1 MAVLNFDAT
10 QIDTSSHDP
19 VQPGTYEAV
28 ITESET
34 RPCRNGQGLGINLTF
49 EILSESAKGRKVW
62 NWINYMHPKQE
73 AQRIGQEEL
82 ARLCKALGIARLGD
96 TVEMHNIPLMITVA
110 LDKDDPTR
118 NVIKKVAPKASSAAP
133 AASVPTAAQ
142 TAVLT
147 SGSAP
152 WAR

>member
-10 QIDTSSHDP
+10 QIDTTLHDP

-49 EILSESAKGRKVW
+49 EILSEPAKGRKVW
-62 NWINYMHPKQE
+62 NWINYMHPKAE

-96 TVEMHNIPLMITVA
+96 TTEMHNIPLMITVA

-118 NVIKKVAPKASSAAP
+118 NVIKGYKAKEGAAAAQTSAAP
-133 AASVPTAAQ
+133 AQ
-142 TAVLT
+142 T
-147 SGSAP
+147 GSADAGEAP
-152 WAR
+152 WKR